1 LAWGCRRAMILGKI
15 RGKNFFSIGNAFLEI
30 DIKKYKRSVF
40 TGANGNGKSTIANMI
55 TFLFFGKTI
64 KNVTKAQIV
73 NSINGKACLV
83 EGEFT
88 DGGNEYMVRRGIKPV
103 VFEIYKNGELVDQS
117 AAGDYQ
123 EFLEEK
129 ILKCTYR
136 TFLQTSIISIENY
149 QPFMS
154 LPKAGR
160 RSFIEDILDI
170 EVFTVMNTLTKTKIT
185 KTKDE
190 LKLLDV
196 KIKGLRE
203 KIIIQK
209 AYIDKIEGMKKTELG
224 ALEEKFK
231 KYSTELNELNASLL
245 KFGDKKR
252 MFDDRKLELHA
263 FKTDRDLL
271 NREID
276 FVKTNIKS
284 LEKGMVFFET
294 NSDCPSCRQGISH
307 DHVAAIRNDRNEK
320 YAALSEEKYT
330 LSQKLE
336 LYVNLDDD
344 IVAYQSELSAHN
356 SEISVTNSSITRLN
370 TMIYEVQS
378 EKEKLNVSEDV
389 SDQKAEL
396 KSSAKEALLL
406 NARQTKL
413 NDEQNYNTVMLELF
427 KDSGVKSKIVDQY
440 IPVINK
446 MVNEYLDKFE
456 FFVSF
461 NLDSEFVETIKSR
474 HRDDFTYSSFSA
486 GERMR
491 IDLAL
496 LFTFRRLAKMRN
508 SFSSNLLLCDEIF
521 DASLDS
527 NGIDLLLS
535 IFDDEEF
542 NDTNLMVISHANKE
556 LFEDS
561 FDGLYEFTKRD
572 GFSEMKEE

>member
-1 LAWGCRRAMILGKI
+1 MILGKI

-30 DIKKYKRSVF
+30 DIQKYKRSVF
-40 TGANGNGKSTIANMI
+40 TGANGNGKSTVANMI

-73 NSINGKACLV
+73 NSINCKACLV

-88 DGGNEYMVRRGIKPV
+88 DGGNDYLIRRGIKPV
-103 VFEIYKNGELVDQS
+103 VFEIFKNGELIDQS

-170 EVFTVMNTLTKTKIT
+170 EVFTVMNQLTKAKIT

-196 KIKGLRE
+196 KIRGMRE
-203 KIIIQK
+203 KIVIQK
-209 AYIDKIEGMKKTELG
+209 AYIDKIESMKKTELG
-224 ALEEKFK
+224 ALDEKLS
-231 KYSTELNELNASLL
+231 KYTGELKVLNATLS
-245 KFGDKKR
+245 KFGGKKKIFDDKKI
-252 MFDDRKLELHA
+252 ELST
-263 FKTDRDLL
+263 FKTDRDAL

-276 FVKTNIKS
+276 AIKNNIKT

-307 DHVAAIRNDRNEK
+307 DHVDSIRVDHNQKHAAFTTEK
-320 YAALSEEKYT
+320 ST

-336 LYVNLDDD
+336 LYMNLDDE
-344 IVAYQSELSAHN
+344 ISAYQAELSEHN
-356 SEISVTNSSITRLN
+356 SAVSVTNSSITRLN
-370 TMIYEVQS
+370 TMIYDVQS

-396 KSSAKEALLL
+396 KTSAKDALQL
-406 NARQTKL
+406 NARQTEL
-413 NDEQNYNTVMLELF
+413 NDEQGYSTIMLELF

-461 NLDSEFVETIKSR
+461 NLDNEFVETIKSR

-521 DASLDS
+521 DSSIDKE
-527 NGIDLLLS
+527 GINLLLT
-535 IFDDEEF
+535 IFDDPEF
-542 NDTNLMVISHANKE
+542 DDTNLMVISHANKE
-556 LFEDS
+556 LFEDI

-572 GFSEMKEE
+572 GFTEIKEV

>member
-1 LAWGCRRAMILGKI
+1 MILNKV

-83 EGEFT
+83 EGEFEH
-88 DGGNEYMVRRGIKPV
+88 GGNEYKIRRGIKPNI
-103 VFEIYKNGELVDQS
+103 FEIYKNGELVDQS
-117 AAGDYQ
+117 AVGDYQ

-170 EVFTVMNTLTKTKIT
+170 EVFTYMNSLVKSKIT

-190 LKLLDV
+190 LKLLEV

-203 KIIIQK
+203 KIVIQK
-209 AYIDKIEGMKKTELG
+209 AHIDTIENMKKTELG
-224 ALEEKFK
+224 SLDAKLT
-231 KYSTELNELNASLL
+231 KYNDELIQLNEQLSNSNSL
-245 KFGDKKR
+245 KKS
-252 MFDDRKLELHA
+252 FQDRKAELDA
-263 FKTDRDLL
+263 QKADRDMKV
-271 NREID
+271 REID
-276 FVKTNIKS
+276 FLTTNIKA

-307 DHVAAIRNDRNEK
+307 DHVDGIRTEHNKKHTEMT
-320 YAALSEEKYT
+320 EERLLISTT
-330 LSQKLE
+330 LE
-336 LYVNLDDD
+336 AHVNLDDE
-344 IVAYQSELSAHN
+344 IAEYNKELQMHN
-356 SEISVTNSSITRLN
+356 SDISVKNAGITRLN
-370 TMIYEVQS
+370 TMISDVQS

-389 SDQKAEL
+389 SDQKLEL
-396 KSSAKEALLL
+396 RASAKEALTLTT
-406 NARQTKL
+406 RQTEL
-413 NDEQNYNTVMLELF
+413 NDEQNYNGVMLELF

-461 NLDSEFVETIKSR
+461 NLDNEFVETIKSR

-496 LFTFRRLAKMRN
+496 LFTFRQLAKMRN

-521 DASLDS
+521 DSS
-527 NGIDLLLS
+527 IDKDGVGLLLT
-535 IFDDEEF
+535 IFDDGEF
-542 NDTNLMVISHANKE
+542 DDTNLMVISHANKE

-561 FDGLYEFTKRD
+561 FDGLYEFTKRN
-572 GFSEMKEE
+572 GFTEIKE

>member
-1 LAWGCRRAMILGKI
+1 MILGKI

-40 TGANGNGKSTIANMI
+40 TGANGNGKSTVANMI

-64 KNVTKAQIV
+64 KNVTKSQIV

-88 DGGNEYMVRRGIKPV
+88 DSGNEYMIRRGIKPV

-149 QPFMS
+149 QPFMG

-203 KIIIQK
+203 KIVIQK

-224 ALEEKFK
+224 ALDEKLMRYAVELK
-231 KYSTELNELNASLL
+231 ELNEKLS
-245 KFGDKKR
+245 KFGDRGEK
-252 MFDDRKLELHA
+252 FETRKSELYT
-263 FKTDRDLL
+263 FKSDRDAL

-276 FVKTNIKS
+276 AIKNNIKS
-284 LEKGMVFFET
+284 LERGMVFFET

-307 DHVAAIRNDRNEK
+307 DHVDSIRVDHNQRHAAFI
-320 YAALSEEKYT
+320 EEKNT
-330 LSQKLE
+330 HTQKLE
-336 LYVNLDDD
+336 LYVNLDDE
-344 IVAYQSELSAHN
+344 IATYQAELSEHN

-370 TMIYEVQS
+370 TMIYEIQS

-396 KSSAKEALLL
+396 KASAKEALSLST
-406 NARQTKL
+406 RQTEL
-413 NDEQNYNTVMLELF
+413 NDEQNYSAVMLELF

-440 IPVINK
+440 IGTINFL
-446 MVNEYLDKFE
+446 VNEYLEKLE

-461 NLDSEFVETIKSR
+461 NLDSEFNETIKSR
-474 HRDDFTYSSFSA
+474 HRDDFTYASFSA
-486 GERMR
+486 GEKLR
-491 IDLAL
+491 IDMAL
-496 LFTFRRLAKMRN
+496 LFTFRKIAKMRS
-508 SFSSNLLLCDEIF
+508 SFSSNVLLLDEIM
-521 DASLDS
+521 DASADADGVELLVGILESEEFVDS
-527 NGIDLLLS
+527 NI
-535 IFDDEEF
+535 
-542 NDTNLMVISHANKE
+542 MVISHSNKDR
-556 LFEDS
+556 FEER
-561 FDGLYEFTKRD
+561 FDGSYEVFKRD
-572 GFSEMKEE
+572 GFTQIRD